1 MAQNPEHNVAQDF
14 ELAPVLN
21 TGRGVNGKL
30 AWYHRRSQELRRVK
44 DLFFQ
49 AQTAENI
56 YEDLS
61 VFGRTPQAGCEDL
74 QARVLDGNLPVL
86 VHIPH
91 AGLRVPSEHTR
102 DGHLPQGEQITE
114 DSDLLA
120 RVRDAA
126 DYGVDHCVQSVW
138 NRANDGAPYVVKN
151 LHSRLTFDPY
161 EHPDSAA
168 QKLHAAYHQLLS
180 ETLERI
186 LGRFGEALLINLHA
200 HGTPTPATG
209 ELQEPVLCLG
219 VNGTQRSKRIEGVLE
234 RLRAEGLAAVNERHS
249 GAFVP
254 AGYVGRP
261 EVTAVDCSARKDIYL
276 DADHTPRRTG
286 SYENPGTDEV
296 PEVRLSDLRVAIRR
310 IWLEHEEPGREA
322 RRPARRRTGTTPLPG
337 RKTTTRTEDAKEA
350 HDDAAGSDPD
360 SPRRV

>member
-1 MAQNPEHNVAQDF
+1 M
-14 ELAPVLN
+14 
-21 TGRGVNGKL
+21 GKW
-30 AWYHRRSQELRRVK
+30 AWYHRRNQELRRVK

-56 YEDLS
+56 CEDLT
-61 VFGRTPQAGCEDL
+61 VFGRTPQTGCEDL
-74 QARVLDGNLPVL
+74 QVRVMDGNLPVL

-102 DGHLPQGEQITE
+102 DGHLSQGEKASE
-114 DSDLLA
+114 DPDLLA
-120 RVRDAA
+120 QVRDAA
-126 DYGVDHCVQSVW
+126 DYGVDHCVQNVW
-138 NRANDGAPYVVKN
+138 NRANDGTPYVVKN

-161 EHPDSAA
+161 EDPAA
-168 QKLHAAYHQLLS
+168 EIQGLHAAYHRLLA

-209 ELQEPVLCLG
+209 EPRGPALHLRVDGQHHS
-219 VNGTQRSKRIEGVLE
+219 QRIEGVLE
-234 RLRAEGLAAVNERHS
+234 RLRAEGLAAVNKPYP

-254 AGYVGRP
+254 ADHVGRP
-261 EVTAVDCSARKDIYL
+261 EVTAVDCHVRKDVYL

-286 SYENPGTDEV
+286 SDENPGADEV
-296 PEVRLSDLRVAIRR
+296 PEVRLSELRIAIRR

-322 RRPARRRTGTTPLPG
+322 RRSARRRAGTAPLPG
-337 RKTTTRTEDAKEA
+337 RKATARTEDDKEA
-350 HDDAAGSDPD
+350 QDDAAGSDPD
-360 SPRRV
+360 PTRRV

>member
-1 MAQNPEHNVAQDF
+1 MTENSEHSTAQDF

-21 TGRGVNGKL
+21 TGNGVTGKW
-30 AWYHRRSQELRRVK
+30 AWYHRRNQELRRVK

-56 YEDLS
+56 YEDLT
-61 VFGRTPQAGCEDL
+61 VFGRTPQTGCEDL
-74 QARVLDGNLPVL
+74 QVRVMDGNLPML

-102 DGHLPQGEQITE
+102 DGHLPQGEQATE
-114 DSDLLA
+114 DPDLLA

-126 DYGVDHCVQSVW
+126 DYGVDHCVQNVW

-151 LHSRLTFDPY
+151 PHSRLTFDPY
-161 EHPDSAA
+161 EDPPAEIQA
-168 QKLHAAYHQLLS
+168 LHAAYHQLLS

-186 LGRFGEALLINLHA
+186 LDRFGEALLINLHA

-209 ELQEPVLCLG
+209 EPQGPALCLG
-219 VNGTQRSKRIEGVLE
+219 VNRAQHSKRIEGVLE
-234 RLRAEGLAAVNERHS
+234 RLRAEGLAAINKPYP

-254 AGYVGRP
+254 ADYVGRP
-261 EVTAVDCSARKDIYL
+261 EVTAVDCHVRKDTYL
-276 DADHTPRRTG
+276 DAGHTPRRTG
-286 SYENPGTDEV
+286 SAENPGTDEV
-296 PEVRLSDLRVAIRR
+296 PEVRLSELRIAIRR

-322 RRPARRRTGTTPLPG
+322 RHNARRRAGTTPLPG
-337 RKTTTRTEDAKEA
+337 RKTTAMTEDDKEA

-360 SPRRV
+360 PTRRV

>member
-1 MAQNPEHNVAQDF
+1 MAQSPERRTAQDF
-14 ELAPVLN
+14 ELAPVVN
-21 TGRGVNGKL
+21 TGGGVMGKW
-30 AWYHRRSQELRRVK
+30 AWYHRRNQELRRVK

-61 VFGRTPQAGCEDL
+61 VFGRAPQTGCEDL
-74 QARVLDGNLPVL
+74 QARVMDGNLPVL

-102 DGHLPQGEQITE
+102 DGHLSQGEHATE
-114 DSDLLA
+114 DPGLLA

-138 NRANDGAPYVVKN
+138 HRANDGAPYVVKN

-161 EHPDSAA
+161 EHPDSAT

-200 HGTPTPATG
+200 HGTPTPATHG
-209 ELQEPVLCLG
+209 PQGPALHLG
-219 VNGTQRSKRIEGVLE
+219 VNGKHHSKRIEGVLE
-234 RLRAEGLAAVNERHS
+234 RMRAEGLAAVNKPYSE
-249 GAFVP
+249 AFVP
-254 AGYVGRP
+254 ADYVGRP
-261 EVTAVDCSARKDIYL
+261 EVTAVDCHVRKDVYL

-286 SYENPGTDEV
+286 SDENPGADEV
-296 PEVRLSDLRVAIRR
+296 PEVRLSELRIAIRR

-322 RRPARRRTGTTPLPG
+322 RRSARRRAGTAPLPG
-337 RKTTTRTEDAKEA
+337 RKATARTEDDKEA
-350 HDDAAGSDPD
+350 QDDVAGSDPD
-360 SPRRV
+360 PTRRV

>member
-161 EHPDSAA
+161 EDPPGEIQA
-168 QKLHAAYHQLLS
+168 LHAAYHQLLS
-180 ETLERI
+180 ETLERV
-186 LGRFGEALLINLHA
+186 LGRFGEALLITLRSY
-200 HGTPTPATG
+200 GSPTATG
-209 ELQEPVLCLG
+209 DYGQEPPLCLG
-219 VNGTQRSKRIEGVLE
+219 VNRRHRSERIEGVLE

-261 EVTAVDCSARKDIYL
+261 EVTAVDCHVRKDIYL
-276 DADHTPRRTG
+276 DADHTPRRTD
-286 SYENPGTDEV
+286 SYENPGTDEA
-296 PEVRLSDLRVAIRR
+296 PEVRLSELRIAIRR

-322 RRPARRRTGTTPLPG
+322 RRSARRRAGTTPSPG
-337 RKTTTRTEDAKEA
+337 RKPTAMTENDKEA

-360 SPRRV
+360 PTRRV

>member
-1 MAQNPEHNVAQDF
+1 MTQNPEHSTAQDF
-14 ELAPVLN
+14 ELAPELN

-61 VFGRTPQAGCEDL
+61 VFGRTPQTGCEDL
-74 QARVLDGNLPVL
+74 QARVLDGIIPVL

-91 AGLRVPSEHTR
+91 AGLRVPSEPTR
-102 DGHLPQGEQITE
+102 DGHLSQGEPSTE
-114 DSDLLA
+114 EPDLLA

-126 DYGVDHCVQSVW
+126 DYGVDHCAQGVW

-161 EHPDSAA
+161 EHPDGAT
-168 QKLHAAYHQLLS
+168 QKLHAAYHHLLS
-180 ETLERI
+180 ETLEKI

-209 ELQEPVLCLG
+209 EPQGPALCLG
-219 VNGTQRSKRIEGVLE
+219 VDGKHQSKRIEGVLE
-234 RLRAEGLAAVNERHS
+234 RLRAEGLAAVNKPYS

-254 AGYVGRP
+254 ADYVGRP
-261 EVTAVDCSARKDIYL
+261 EITAVDCHVRKDTYL
-276 DADHTPRRTG
+276 DTDHTPRRTG
-286 SYENPGTDEV
+286 SYEGQGTGQA
-296 PEVRLSDLRVAIRR
+296 PEMRLSELRIAIRR

-322 RRPARRRTGTTPLPG
+322 RRNARRRAGTTPLPG
-337 RKTTTRTEDAKEA
+337 RKATTRTDDDEEA

-360 SPRRV
+360 PTRRV

>member
-1 MAQNPEHNVAQDF
+1 MAQNPARSTAQDF

-21 TGRGVNGKL
+21 TGGGVMGKW
-30 AWYHRRSQELRRVK
+30 AWYHRRNQELRRVK
-44 DLFFQ
+44 DFYFQ

-56 YEDLS
+56 YEDLA
-61 VFGRTPQAGCEDL
+61 VFGRAPQTGCEDL
-74 QARVLDGNLPVL
+74 QARVMDGNLPVL

-91 AGLRVPSEHTR
+91 AGLRVPSEYTR
-102 DGHLPQGEQITE
+102 DGHLSQGERATE
-114 DSDLLA
+114 DPGLLA

-126 DYGVDHCVQSVW
+126 DYGVDHCVQSAW

-161 EHPDSAA
+161 EHPESATE
-168 QKLHAAYHQLLS
+168 KLHAAYHQLLC

-186 LGRFGEALLINLHA
+186 LDRFAEVLIINLHA
-200 HGTPTPATG
+200 HGTPTPAPG
-209 ELQEPVLCLG
+209 EHQGPDWCLG
-219 VNGTQRSKRIEGVLE
+219 VDGAQHSQRIEGVLE
-234 RLRAEGLAAVNERHS
+234 RLRIEGLAAVNEPYS

-261 EVTAVDCSARKDIYL
+261 EVTAVDCHVRQDVYL

-322 RRPARRRTGTTPLPG
+322 RHNARRRTGTTPLPG
-337 RKTTTRTEDAKEA
+337 RKTTAMTEDDKEA
-350 HDDAAGSDPD
+350 YDDAAGPDPD
-360 SPRRV
+360 PTRRV